1 METSS
6 TPTRVPPI
14 RVGAKF
20 TFAHVQINTMKVGF
34 YQFDP
39 KLGKIDY
46 NLKKIE
52 KNLSRI
58 KSLDLLVLP
67 ELCNSGYNFRNK
79 KEALKFAEEIPQG
92 KSTQFL
98 ITLAKQKSCFIVAG
112 INEKD
117 GSRPRLSFGRSPK
130 LTIKEKKLYN
140 SAVLVGPK
148 GYLGKYRKL
157 HLFYK
162 EKDLFEP
169 GNLDLPIFNINGV
182 RLGILICFDWRFPEA
197 WRILALK
204 GVQIIAHP
212 SNLIV
217 PKLSFTAL
225 PGHAIVN
232 KIFIITSDRIGVERK
247 LKFAGCSMI
256 VDPDGNILA
265 QASADKEE
273 LRIVDINPNL
283 AKIKQVNS
291 KNHIFKDRR
300 LEVFQE
306 KNLLLK

>member
-1 METSS
+1 
-6 TPTRVPPI
+6 
-14 RVGAKF
+14 
-20 TFAHVQINTMKVGF
+20 MKAAF
-34 YQFDP
+34 FQFDP
-39 KLGKIDY
+39 ELGKIDY
-46 NLKKIE
+46 NLEKIE

-58 KSLDLLVLP
+58 KNLDLLVLP

-79 KEALKFAEEIPQG
+79 REASKFAEEIPQG

-98 ITLAKQKSCFIVAG
+98 IALAKKKNCFIVAG
-112 INEKD
+112 INEKK
-117 GSRPRLSFGRSPK
+117 GHA
-130 LTIKEKKLYN
+130 LYN

-148 GYLGKYRKL
+148 GYIGTYRKL

-162 EKDLFEP
+162 EKDIFEP
-169 GNLDLPIFNINGV
+169 GNLGLPLFNLNGV
-182 RLGILICFDWRFPEA
+182 KLGVLICFDWRFPEA

-204 GVQIIAHP
+204 GAQVIAHP

-217 PKLSFTAL
+217 PKLSFRAL

-232 KIFIITSDRIGVERK
+232 RIFIVTGDRVGTERK

-273 LRIVDINPNL
+273 LQVAEINPKL
-283 AKIKQVNS
+283 ADRKQVNS

-300 LEVFQE
+300 VEVFKE
-306 KNLLLK
+306 KNLLVG

>member
-1 METSS
+1 
-6 TPTRVPPI
+6 
-14 RVGAKF
+14 
-20 TFAHVQINTMKVGF
+20 MKVGF
-34 YQFDP
+34 FQFNP
-39 KLGKIDY
+39 QLGEIDY

-52 KNLSRI
+52 KSLAQARN
-58 KSLDLLVLP
+58 LDLLVLP
-67 ELCNSGYNFRNK
+67 ELCNSGYNFKNK
-79 KEALKFAEEIPQG
+79 REALSLAEEIPQG

-98 ITLAKQKSCFIVAG
+98 SSLAKKKKCFAVAG
-112 INEKD
+112 INEKE
-117 GSRPRLSFGRSPK
+117 GK
-130 LTIKEKKLYN
+130 NLYN

-162 EKDLFEP
+162 EKNLFEP
-169 GNLDLPIFNINGV
+169 GNLGLPIFNLHGV
-182 RLGILICFDWRFPEA
+182 KLGILICFDWRFPET

-204 GVQIIAHP
+204 GAQIIAHP

-232 KIFIITSDRIGVERK
+232 KIFIITSDRVGVERK
-247 LKFAGCSMI
+247 LKFAGRSMI

-265 QASADKEE
+265 HASADKEE
-273 LRIVDINPNL
+273 LKVAEINPKLANL
-283 AKIKQVNS
+283 KQVNS

-300 LEVFQE
+300 LEVFKE
-306 KNLLLK
+306 KNLLLV

>member
-1 METSS
+1 
-6 TPTRVPPI
+6 
-14 RVGAKF
+14 
-20 TFAHVQINTMKVGF
+20 MKVAF
-34 YQFDP
+34 FQFDP

-52 KNLSRI
+52 KSLSRI
-58 KSLDLLVLP
+58 KNLNLLVLP
-67 ELCNSGYNFRNK
+67 ELCNSGYNFRDT
-79 KEALKFAEEIPQG
+79 KEAFKFAEEIPHG
-92 KSTQFL
+92 KSSQFL
-98 ITLAKQKSCFIVAG
+98 ISLAKQKKCFIVAG

-117 GSRPRLSFGRSPK
+117 GSTK
-130 LTIKEKKLYN
+130 LTIKGKKLYN

-148 GYLGKYRKL
+148 GYIGTYRKL

-162 EKDLFEP
+162 EKDIFEP
-169 GNLDLPIFNINGV
+169 GNLGLPIFRINGV
-182 RLGILICFDWRFPEA
+182 KVGILVCFDWRFPEA

-204 GVQIIAHP
+204 GAQIIAHP

-217 PKLSFTAL
+217 PKLSFRAL

-232 KIFIITSDRIGVERK
+232 RIFIVTSDRVGVERK
-247 LKFAGCSMI
+247 LKFAGRSMI

-273 LRIVDINPNL
+273 LQVAEINPKLANL
-283 AKIKQVNS
+283 KQVNS

-300 LEVFQE
+300 LEIYQE
-306 KNLLLK
+306 KNLLVK